1 MSELDLSKVDRRIVE
16 RLIRSG
22 QVDEKAWEKHL
33 KSLSDSADRAVPV
46 ESALDNEDIDDE
58 DDAED

>member
-16 RLIRSG
+16 RLVRSG